1 MKTPD
6 EILYKRNQ
14 QHISLMQM
22 ETPFVCEQAAIE
34 AMEIY
39 GRQCFEAGQAM
50 DERPRE
56 WLHKYMNYE
65 QYKNELK

>member
-14 QHISLMQM
+14 RHISLMQM

-39 GRQCFEAGQAM
+39 GRQCFEAAR
-50 DERPRE
+50 DKE
-56 WLHKYMNYE
+56 WDLNMPADKYGNYE